1 MSMHPRTWYTVDHNA
16 NLQTI
21 SFKLI
26 PPSLFSLQVMANKT
40 LGVLLSTSSLK
51 FSIFS
56 SRRITLN
63 TLSIQISTW
72 LQHPIFGGQS
82 VLHCY
87 PAYKG
92 MLRNSNGKSDH
103 LPPFNF
109 RAFLPYTVPW
119 TYTRMFPCFL
129 SDLNWPV
136 FISNLNQ
143 TELAPNIYQVLRS
156 SWIPNPIVLI
166 QNSRHL
172 SFKRACCTLHHSM
185 TIL

>member
-1 MSMHPRTWYTVDHNA
+1 
-16 NLQTI
+16 
-21 SFKLI
+21 
-26 PPSLFSLQVMANKT
+26 MANKT

-56 SRRITLN
+56 SRRITLR
-63 TLSIQISTW
+63 IQISTL

-82 VLHCY
+82 DLPSS

-92 MLRNSNGKSDH
+92 MLRNSNGKPDH

-143 TELAPNIYQVLRS
+143 TELVLNIYQVLRS
-156 SWIPNPIVLI
+156 SWIPNPTVLI

-172 SFKRACCTLHHSM
+172 SFKRACCTLNHSM

>member
-1 MSMHPRTWYTVDHNA
+1 MADWTSLQHRYSIPNEVSMHPRTWYTVDHNA

-21 SFKLI
+21 SFKLL

-56 SRRITLN
+56 SRRITMN

-143 TELAPNIYQVLRS
+143 TELALNIYPS
-156 SWIPNPIVLI
+156 SRIELDSKSNCPYPKL
-166 QNSRHL
+166 
-172 SFKRACCTLHHSM
+172 
-185 TIL
+185 

>member
-1 MSMHPRTWYTVDHNA
+1 
-16 NLQTI
+16 
-21 SFKLI
+21 
-26 PPSLFSLQVMANKT
+26 MANKT

-63 TLSIQISTW
+63 TLSIQISTL
-72 LQHPIFGGQS
+72 LQHPIFCGQS

-143 TELAPNIYQVLRS
+143 TELALNIYQVLGS
-156 SWIPNPIVLI
+156 SWIPNPVVLI